1 MLFILRV
8 GTRGVTRPC
17 LSRVGRRSLDDAHVT
32 ASVCERG
39 AGVGLIGPTDPR
51 ATPARAVS
59 ARAASSQ
66 RRHTLSRCV
75 VGSFID

>member
-1 MLFILRV
+1 MLFIVRV

-39 AGVGLIGPTDPR
+39 AGVGLIGPTDPLVR
-51 ATPARAVS
+51 
-59 ARAASSQ
+59 
-66 RRHTLSRCV
+66 RRHVRSLRARLLLSVGTLSLDVSWGRL
-75 VGSFID
+75 